1 MTGEPLPVA
10 LGLGSNLGDRLATLQ
25 GAVDLL
31 VASGLLRDIRVSP
44 VYETAPVGGPEQGAY
59 LNAVLVAT
67 STAAPLEL
75 LGRAYVVET
84 AYGRER
90 SERWGARTLDVDLLA
105 VGEVVSDDPL
115 LTLPHPRAHERAF
128 VLVPWHDVDPDGE
141 VVGRGRVAVLVASH
155 LGAADVRRTGDT
167 LAVPS

>member
-1 MTGEPLPVA
+1 MREPQRVA

-31 VASGLLRDIRVSP
+31 LASGLLRQVRVSP
-44 VYETAPVGGPEQGAY
+44 VYETSPVGGPEQGPY

-67 STAAPLEL
+67 STATPLEL

-84 AYGRER
+84 AFDRER
-90 SERWGARTLDVDLLA
+90 TERWGARTLDVDLLA
-105 VGEVVSDDPL
+105 VGDTVSADPL
-115 LTLPHPRAHERAF
+115 LTLPHPRVRERAF

-141 VVGRGRVAVLVASH
+141 VAGLGRVAALAAPH
-155 LGAADVRRTGDT
+155 LATPDVRRIDDA
-167 LAVPS
+167 LVVP